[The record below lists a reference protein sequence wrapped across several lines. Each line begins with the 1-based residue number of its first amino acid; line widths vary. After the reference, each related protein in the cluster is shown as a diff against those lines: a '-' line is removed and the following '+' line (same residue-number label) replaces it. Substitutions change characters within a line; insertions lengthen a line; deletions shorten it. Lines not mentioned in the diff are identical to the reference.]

1 MALNSHI
8 YTDVFLESY
17 FHSTDALAI
26 SAPNGICLI
35 SIISREFIAFDRES
49 EISQAFKRSHPDLRQ
64 GW

>member
-8 YTDVFLESY
+8 YTDVSLEFY

-26 SAPNGICLI
+26 SAPHGICLI
-35 SIISREFIAFDRES
+35 NIISREFIALDRES